1 MAEQNVSGVVAEAGT
16 PQESGAESAA
26 VPSSAAATA
35 VAEIAAPPAHHQ
47 WFVIH
52 TYSGFEN
59 KVKQSIEQRVA
70 ALALGEVVSQ
80 VMIPTETVVE
90 LKKGKRREA
99 SQKFFPGYVLVQMEM
114 SDETW
119 HLVRNTPKVTG
130 FVGGSSKAPVPLTQ
144 EEVDSILHHT
154 AESKEKPK
162 PRYVY
167 ERGEQVKI
175 TDGPFKEF
183 TGLVED
189 INLERSTL
197 RVLVTIFGR
206 PTPVELEFVQVQKL

>member
-1 MAEQNVSGVVAEAGT
+1 VNDTTAPDT
-16 PQESGAESAA
+16 PAVDASAA
-26 VPSSAAATA
+26 G
-35 VAEIAAPPAHHQ
+35 PAMD
-47 WFVIH
+47 WYIVH
-52 TYSGFEN
+52 TYSGFED
-59 KVKQSIEQRVA
+59 RVVQE
-70 ALALGEVVSQ
+70 LTNRIKALGMEAHFGEIRV
-80 VMIPTETVVE
+80 PKETVVE
-90 LKKGKRREA
+90 MKAGKRRNVER
-99 SQKFFPGYVLVQMEM
+99 KFFPGYVLVQMEM

-175 TDGPFKEF
+175 IDGPFKEF
-183 TGLVED
+183 TGTVED

-197 RVLVTIFGR
+197 RILVTIFGR

>member
-1 MAEQNVSGVVAEAGT
+1 VAEPEANTVDVT
-16 PQESGAESAA
+16 PSGKMEWYI
-26 VPSSAAATA
+26 V
-35 VAEIAAPPAHHQ
+35 
-47 WFVIH
+47 H
-52 TYSGFEN
+52 TYSGFED
-59 KVKQSIEQRVA
+59 RVVQE
-70 ALALGEVVSQ
+70 LTNRIKALGMESHFGEIRV
-80 VMIPTETVVE
+80 PKETVVE
-90 LKKGKRREA
+90 MKSGKRRNVER
-99 SQKFFPGYVLVQMEM
+99 KFFPGYVLVQMEM

-154 AESKEKPK
+154 AETKEKPK

-183 TGLVED
+183 TGTVED

>member
-1 MAEQNVSGVVAEAGT
+1 MNDTTSDELPSEA
-16 PQESGAESAA
+16 PAAA
-26 VPSSAAATA
+26 VP
-35 VAEIAAPPAHHQ
+35 APAGPMD
-47 WFVIH
+47 WYIVH
-52 TYSGFEN
+52 TYSGFED
-59 KVKQSIEQRVA
+59 RVVQE
-70 ALALGEVVSQ
+70 LTNRIKALGMEAHFGEIRV
-80 VMIPTETVVE
+80 PKETVVE
-90 LKKGKRREA
+90 MKSGKRRNVER
-99 SQKFFPGYVLVQMEM
+99 KFFPGYVLVQMEM

-130 FVGGSSKAPVPLTQ
+130 FVGGSSKAPVPLMP
-144 EEVDSILHHT
+144 EEVESILHHT

-183 TGLVED
+183 TGTVDE

-197 RVLVTIFGR
+197 RILVTIFGR

>member
-1 MAEQNVSGVVAEAGT
+1 MTETDAT
-16 PQESGAESAA
+16 PILPGDA
-26 VPSSAAATA
+26 PAT
-35 VAEIAAPPAHHQ
+35 PAMD
-47 WFVIH
+47 WYIVH
-52 TYSGFEN
+52 TYSGFED
-59 KVKQSIEQRVA
+59 RVVQELTNRIKA
-70 ALALGEVVSQ
+70 QGMESQFGEIRV
-80 VMIPTETVVE
+80 PKETVVE
-90 LKKGKRREA
+90 MKAGKRRNVER
-99 SQKFFPGYVLVQMEM
+99 KFFPGYVLVQMEM

-130 FVGGSSKAPVPLTQ
+130 FVGGSSKSPVPLTP
-144 EEVDSILHHT
+144 EEVEQILHHT

-167 ERGEQVKI
+167 ERGEHVKI

-183 TGLVED
+183 TGVVED
-189 INLERSTL
+189 VNIERSTL

>member
-1 MAEQNVSGVVAEAGT
+1 VSDAPLNDASAPSPVAPT
-16 PQESGAESAA
+16 AA
-26 VPSSAAATA
+26 MDWYIV
-35 VAEIAAPPAHHQ
+35 
-47 WFVIH
+47 H
-52 TYSGFEN
+52 TYSGFED
-59 KVKQSIEQRVA
+59 RVVQE
-70 ALALGEVVSQ
+70 LTNRIKALGMEAHFGEIRV
-80 VMIPTETVVE
+80 PKETVVE
-90 LKKGKRREA
+90 MRSGKRKNVER
-99 SQKFFPGYVLVQMEM
+99 KFFPGYVLVQMEM

-130 FVGGSSKAPVPLTQ
+130 FVGGSSKAPVPLTP
-144 EEVDSILHHT
+144 EEVESILHHS

-162 PRYVY
+162 PKYVY

-183 TGLVED
+183 TGMVED
-189 INLERSTL
+189 VNLERSTL

>member
-1 MAEQNVSGVVAEAGT
+1 VAETPDMNELNAEANTAEVVPAGKM
-16 PQESGAESAA
+16 EWYI
-26 VPSSAAATA
+26 V
-35 VAEIAAPPAHHQ
+35 
-47 WFVIH
+47 H
-52 TYSGFEN
+52 TYSGFED
-59 KVKQSIEQRVA
+59 RVVQE
-70 ALALGEVVSQ
+70 LTNRIKALGMESHFGEIRV
-80 VMIPTETVVE
+80 PKETVVE
-90 LKKGKRREA
+90 MKSGKRRNVER
-99 SQKFFPGYVLVQMEM
+99 KFFPGYVLVQMEM

-130 FVGGSSKAPVPLTQ
+130 FVGGSSKAPVPLTP
-144 EEVDSILHHT
+144 EEVESILHHT
-154 AESKEKPK
+154 AETKEKPK

-183 TGLVED
+183 TGVVED
-189 INLERSTL
+189 MNLERSTL